1 MPPEARELVDVLGQ
15 VVVQIRSER
24 LDRALGSLEE
34 AIRLAPD
41 NQRLQA
47 ARIGILR
54 GLGRHDDAERLLSTL
69 LNTIPISTPL
79 LFAQLAYRWNPQDSA
94 PAREPLQRLLRLHP
108 DHPGLQA
115 LGVRF
120 QAEESPAVA
129 DQHLA
134 LSELIRDA
142 ENAYAQGRFGV
153 ALERFRQAL
162 PLAPQNPDLQ
172 AAEARCL
179 RQMGDFQKAER
190 ILKDILDHQPG
201 QFSASLGM
209 AELEMSRQDPS
220 AAAPW
225 YRMALETQPDSR
237 AVRRALIQCLI
248 RSDDFTAAEHQLDLA
263 LANDPHDAE
272 LMATRIDLR
281 LAMGDPTG
289 AVAVSSEV
297 LTRPE
302 ATPWQ
307 MLKHVAL
314 LRQLGRQEE
323 ALSILDSFDPGND
336 PVLAAHG
343 LQARGVVE
351 RELGHLPES
360 LKLLK
365 AAVAKDPISPDHA
378 VALASLF
385 AEIGAFEEG
394 LDMLQEA
401 ERRIGEAQGLAAQPW
416 LQFSKVTLY
425 RGAGDYEAALAI
437 ADGLSNDPVVGFHA
451 RLQRA
456 ALLMN
461 TGDGRAAEA
470 LDSLQPLGA
479 EQIRQACLSRSHWFK
494 TKFLFD
500 EAILPLESLLKKEP
514 LDLQAAEWACLLY
527 TLLMRFEEAQAL
539 FFKIRATKQAS
550 GNPRLV
556 ETAFHGLHRCLM
568 EHFHT
573 NRFASARIRDI
584 WKQPPQSRLV
594 PLHSLLLEEPDCSA
608 AAISLLVAAR
618 VSCQFTSWRGP
629 TGVSTESLERSDEL
643 QIPHFI
649 LQFWNSSDVPDGV
662 RTLMQSWRL
671 ANPSYQHRVFDDSA
685 AQDFIAEHSSAL
697 VQEAYA
703 CLNSP
708 VLQSDLF
715 RLSYLY
721 QFGGIYADADDRCRH
736 SLAPLVEDRVSL
748 VLYQEE
754 IGSIGN
760 NFIAAAPRHPLIKMA
775 LEMAA
780 WNILDLQ
787 GSNPWFITGP
797 GVLSLCFCRLY
808 GDIIANPDLLAPTDV
823 RILTQHE
830 LSRRVSM
837 HLQTPVKVNEGSW
850 VAPRGTNG
858 QSKRLIQEKRAQR
871 GALKIRSTASAGI
884 S

>member
-1 MPPEARELVDVLGQ
+1 MPQADTLVAALARLHRRHGQGDHADALIAALLDQNPASSPALLALAEAKLQRDDLQQARQTYQQLLELDPGHLGARCA
-15 VVVQIRSER
+15 VELLKTRSQ
-24 LDRALGSLEE
+24 AWH
-34 AIRLAPD
+34 
-41 NQRLQA
+41 QA
-47 ARIGILR
+47 APMAAPP
-54 GLGRHDDAERLLSTL
+54 AETL
-69 LNTIPISTPL
+69 
-79 LFAQLAYRWNPQDSA
+79 
-94 PAREPLQRLLRLHP
+94 P
-108 DHPGLQA
+108 DQ
-115 LGVRF
+115 
-120 QAEESPAVA
+120 
-129 DQHLA
+129 
-134 LSELIRDA
+134 I
-142 ENAYAQGRFGV
+142 
-153 ALERFRQAL
+153 
-162 PLAPQNPDLQ
+162 Q
-172 AAEARCL
+172 AAEVAYANGRFSAALNLFQQALILAPEDANLLAATARCH
-179 RQMGDFQKAER
+179 RQLGDHAKAER
-190 ILKDILDHQPG
+190 ILQAVLERQPD
-201 QFSASLGM
+201 QFAAVLGM
-209 AELEMSRQDPS
+209 GELRLSQGNQ
-220 AAAPW
+220 AAAIPW
-225 YRMALETQPDSR
+225 YRRAIERQPGNHALLRTLSQCLVAAQETQEAEQVLAD
-237 AVRRALIQCLI
+237 AL
-248 RSDDFTAAEHQLDLA
+248 QLE
-263 LANDPHDAE
+263 PHDPE
-272 LMATRIDLR
+272 LLSARIDLCQA
-281 LAMGDPTG
+281 LGELEQAL
-289 AVAVSSEV
+289 VVSSS
-297 LTRPE
+297 LLRLPAGTSWHR
-302 ATPWQ
+302 
-307 MLKHVAL
+307 LRHVGL
-314 LRQLGRQEE
+314 LRQLGRLAE
-323 ALSILDSFDPGND
+323 ALSTLDAFDPGED
-336 PVLAAHG
+336 TVLVAHG

-365 AAVAKDPISPDHA
+365 AAVEKDPISPDHA

-401 ERRIGEAQGLAAQPW
+401 ERRIGEVQGLVAQPW

-437 ADGLSNDPVVGFHA
+437 ADGLSHDPVVGFHA

-470 LDSLQPLGA
+470 LDSLHPVST
-479 EQIRQACLSRSHWFK
+479 EQIRQACLSRSHWLK
-494 TKFLFD
+494 TQYLYD
-500 EAILPLESLLKKEP
+500 EALLPLETLLDKEP

-539 FFKIRATKQAS
+539 FYKIRATKQAS

-573 NRFASARIRDI
+573 NRFASSRIRDI
-584 WKQPPQSRLV
+584 SKQPPQSRLA

-618 VSCQFTSWRGP
+618 LSGQLRRWRGP
-629 TGVSTESLERSDEL
+629 AEVSEKFFERSDDR
-643 QIPHFI
+643 QIPRLI
-649 LQFWNSSDVPDGV
+649 LQFWNSSEVPDGV

-671 ANPSYQHRVFDDSA
+671 ANPSYQHLVFDASTA
-685 AQDFIAEHSSAL
+685 REFIAEHSSDL
-697 VQEAYA
+697 VKEAYS

-721 QFGGIYADADDRCRH
+721 AFGGIYADADDRCRH

-760 NFIAAAPRHPLIKMA
+760 NFIAAAPRHPLIEMA

-808 GDIIANPDLLAPTDV
+808 GDTLSNPDLPAPTDV

-850 VAPRGTNG
+850 VAPRGSRG
-858 QSKRLIQEKRAQR
+858 QSKRLIQEKMAQR
-871 GALKIRSTASAGI
+871 GALKIRSTASP
-884 S
+884 SLSW